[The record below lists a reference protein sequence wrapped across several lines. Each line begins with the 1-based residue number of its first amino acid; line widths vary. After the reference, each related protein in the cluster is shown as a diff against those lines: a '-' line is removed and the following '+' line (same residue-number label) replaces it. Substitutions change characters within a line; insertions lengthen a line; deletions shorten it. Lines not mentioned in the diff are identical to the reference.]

1 MIMETESIVAIVAS
15 CAGVLST
22 LISVISSYKTH
33 REDVK
38 AKTKMQQDSVR
49 KRLALHVIGYFCE
62 ETLMAEEIAK
72 TTGETP
78 KQVKER
84 MRKLAE
90 KHPENNEQYYPKMTA
105 KEARVFI
112 VE

>member
-1 MIMETESIVAIVAS
+1 MTAESIVAIVAS

-22 LISVISSYKTH
+22 FITVVSSYKTH

-38 AKTKMQQDSVR
+38 EKNKMRLDNVR
-49 KRLALHVIGYFCE
+49 KRLALHVIGYYYE
-62 ETLMAEEIAK
+62 ETLMAEEIARV
-72 TTGETP
+72 TGETP

-84 MRKLAE
+84 VRKLAE
-90 KHPENNEQYYPKMTA
+90 KHPDNKEQSYPKMTA
-105 KEARVFI
+105 QEARGYI

>member
-1 MIMETESIVAIVAS
+1 MKTELIVSIIAS

-22 LISVISSYKTH
+22 LINIVSCYKTH
-33 REDVK
+33 RADVE
-38 AKTKMQQDSVR
+38 AKNKLKRDSIR
-49 KRLALHVIGYFCE
+49 KRLALHVVGYYYE
-62 ETLMAEEIAK
+62 ETLMAEEIAR

-90 KHPENNEQYYPKMTA
+90 KHPDNKEQSYPRMTA
-105 KEARVFI
+105 TEARDFI

>member
-1 MIMETESIVAIVAS
+1 MTAGSIVAIVAS

-22 LISVISSYKTH
+22 FITIVSSYKTH

-38 AKTKMQQDSVR
+38 EKNKMRLDNVR
-49 KRLALHVIGYFCE
+49 KRLALHVIGYYYE
-62 ETLMAEEIAK
+62 ETLMAEEIGRV
-72 TTGETP
+72 TGETP

-84 MRKLAE
+84 IRKLAE
-90 KHPENNEQYYPKMTA
+90 KHPDNKEQSYPKMTA
-105 KEARVFI
+105 QEARAYI